1 MAGGEALMW
10 DKAYQCRY
18 PGEIAKMPLWP
29 NAMPFA
35 YGFERAKTMTS
46 RHGDVCSRH
55 FSTGDERP
63 TVRYMTNPSSS
74 SRHVCILGAGIVGLA
89 TAWRLHRDGHTV
101 TVIDSA
107 QSGAGASAANGAQ
120 LSYSYVQPLAD
131 PSIWRQLP
139 KLLLA
144 NDSPLK
150 LRVQMDPHQWVWGL
164 QFLAACRASVS
175 RDTTTQLLR
184 LAAESRA
191 VFDALRLET
200 RLDDD
205 HSTTGKLVL
214 YPNETSFA
222 AARQQMA
229 LQRTLGS
236 EQHALSP
243 AECVA
248 IEPALAHHASRFHGA
263 VYTPSESA
271 ADCFKVC
278 QSLER
283 LLRARGV
290 RFLLNTSVQSLVQ
303 NGERVVAALTPEGPV
318 SADAFVM
325 ALGTGSRRLAAPL
338 GLRVPVYP
346 LKGYSITLDIQ
357 DGADAASAPAVNVT
371 DAGKKIVF
379 ARIGQRLRVAGMAEL
394 VGEDRRISDD
404 RIAALVAA
412 TRDIFPQ
419 VGTSENVN
427 PWAGLRPATPRG
439 LPILGRL
446 PGGPSNLLFNTGHG
460 ALGFTLAFGS
470 AEHIAAALRP
480 EVRPFAAGLA
490 ACSG

>member
-1 MAGGEALMW
+1 
-10 DKAYQCRY
+10 
-18 PGEIAKMPLWP
+18 
-29 NAMPFA
+29 
-35 YGFERAKTMTS
+35 MTHTKLS
-46 RHGDVCSRH
+46 
-55 FSTGDERP
+55 P
-63 TVRYMTNPSSS
+63 Q
-74 SRHVCILGAGIVGLA
+74 HVCVLGAGIVGLA
-89 TAWRLHRDGHTV
+89 TAWRLQRDGYTV

-107 QSGAGASAANGAQ
+107 HSGAGASAANGAQ

-144 NDSPLK
+144 KDSPLK
-150 LRVQMDPHQWVWGL
+150 LQLQMDPHQWAWGL
-164 QFLAACRASVS
+164 SFLAACRASVS

-184 LAAESRA
+184 LAAQSRLA
-191 VFDALRLET
+191 LDALRSET
-200 RLDDD
+200 LLDDD

-214 YPNETSFA
+214 YPTEASFA

-278 QSLER
+278 QALEQ

-290 RFLLNTSVQSLVQ
+290 HFLLHTPVSGLVRQ
-303 NGERVVAALTPEGPV
+303 GDRVVEAQTPAGPV
-318 SADAFVM
+318 HADAFVM
-325 ALGTGSRRLAAPL
+325 ALGTGSRRLAASL

-346 LKGYSITLDIQ
+346 LKGYSITLDIHE
-357 DGADAASAPAVNVT
+357 GADGSGTVPNVNIT

-394 VGEDRRISDD
+394 VGEDRRISNE
-404 RIAALVAA
+404 RIQALVAA
-412 TRDIFPQ
+412 TREIFPQ
-419 VGTSENVN
+419 ASPFENVN

-439 LPILGRL
+439 LPVLGRL
-446 PGGPSNLLFNTGHG
+446 PAAPANLLFNTGHG

-480 EVRPFAAGLA
+480 EIRPFAAGLA
-490 ACSG
+490 ACSA

>member
-1 MAGGEALMW
+1 MG
-10 DKAYQCRY
+10 AYAVGIFQ
-18 PGEIAKMPLWP
+18 PGTNSLEFDP
-29 NAMPFA
+29 
-35 YGFERAKTMTS
+35 MT
-46 RHGDVCSRH
+46 H
-55 FSTGDERP
+55 
-63 TVRYMTNPSSS
+63 PSPS

-89 TAWRLHRDGHTV
+89 TAWRLQRDGHTV

-107 QSGAGASAANGAQ
+107 HSGAGASAANGAQ

-150 LRVQMDPHQWVWGL
+150 LRLQMDPHQWAWGL
-164 QFLAACRASVS
+164 SFLAACRASVS
-175 RDTTTQLLR
+175 RDTTAQLLR
-184 LAAESRA
+184 LAALSRS

-200 RLDDD
+200 PLDDD

-214 YPNETSFA
+214 YPTEASFA

-236 EQHALSP
+236 QQHALSP
-243 AECVA
+243 PECVA

-263 VYTPSESA
+263 VYTPSEAA

-278 QSLER
+278 QSLEK

-290 RFLLNTSVQSLVQ
+290 RFLLNTAVQSLVR
-303 NGERVVAALTPEGPV
+303 NGERVVEVQTSAGPV
-318 SADAFVM
+318 QADAFVM

-346 LKGYSITLDIQ
+346 LKGYSITLDIPEGAD
-357 DGADAASAPAVNVT
+357 DGATVPNVNVT

-394 VGEDRRISDD
+394 VGEDRRISGK

-412 TRDIFPQ
+412 TREIFPHAAPF
-419 VGTSENVN
+419 ENVN
-427 PWAGLRPATPRG
+427 PWAGLRPATPKG
-439 LPILGRL
+439 LPVLGRL

-470 AEHIAAALRP
+470 AEHIAAVLQPAVSP
-480 EVRPFAAGLA
+480 SAAGLA
-490 ACSG
+490 ACSA